1 MTRRAFLTRNC
12 EMRRRAPVASGYTG
26 EMEIR
31 RATFEAAIRLAT
43 VLSVVAALA
52 ALTLDA
58 VGEVS
63 ATRLTLLV
71 AVVGFTASWIQTGRV
86 SRAVTARST
95 YRVAVMPIRRSI
107 V

>member
-1 MTRRAFLTRNC
+1 
-12 EMRRRAPVASGYTG
+12 MRRRAPWTSDYTG
-26 EMEIR
+26 EMEVR

-58 VGEVS
+58 VGDVS

-71 AVVGFTASWIQTGRV
+71 AAVGFTASWVQTGRV
-86 SRAVTARST
+86 SRAVTSRST
-95 YRVAVMPIRRSI
+95 YRVDVMPIHQSI
-107 V
+107 G